1 MRYNVDMIKQDDEVI
16 AEFSKWINDDEDMC
30 WYWVEGTVLHV
41 FHKTKGVFKK
51 RPHIVY
57 LVKSKNGEI
66 QETSKVVNA

>member
-1 MRYNVDMIKQDDEVI
+1 MIKQDDEVV
-16 AEFSKWINDDEDMC
+16 AEFSEWDKDGDWVN